1 MKDNSVEI
9 QLNSVTFQLKEYHN
23 FDWLIK
29 LGTVFAVFDQQ
40 DSGNISFG
48 VEKDGHKKF
57 IKYAGA
63 QTIAYEGTTGDAIK
77 RLKNSVT
84 IYEDLKHESLIRLI
98 D

>member
-9 QLNSVTFQLKEYHN
+9 QLNNVTFQLKEYHN

-29 LGTVFAVFDQQ
+29 LGICSFDQQ

-48 VEKDGHKKF
+48 IEKDGHKKF

-63 QTIAYEGTTGDAIK
+63 QTIAYEGTTRDAIE
-77 RLKNSVT
+77 RLKIQLLSMK
-84 IYEDLKHESLIRLI
+84 I
-98 D
+98 

>member
-9 QLNSVTFQLKEYHN
+9 QLNSVAFQLKEYHN

-48 VEKDGHKKF
+48 VEKMGIRNLLNTQEHKQLHMKE
-57 IKYAGA
+57 
-63 QTIAYEGTTGDAIK
+63 Q
-77 RLKNSVT
+77 RVMLLKC
-84 IYEDLKHESLIRLI
+84 
-98 D
+98 

>member
-9 QLNSVTFQLKEYHN
+9 QLNNVTFQLKEYHN

-48 VEKDGHKKF
+48 VEKDEHKKF

-63 QTIAYEGTTGDAIK
+63 QTIAFEGTTGHAIK

-84 IYEDLKHESLIRLI
+84 I
-98 D
+98 